1 METKIT
7 EVTIIPI
14 KPKKGLVAL
23 ASCVIDEKFYVG
35 SIGVYTRLKGGYR
48 LTFPTKKVGDNS
60 INLCHPINQDVGDA
74 IEKAIADEYEK
85 LVSQSVVIEEQNEQ
99 EAELA

>member
-23 ASCVIDEKFYVG
+23 ASCIIDEKFYLG
-35 SIGVYTRLKGGYR
+35 SIGIYTRLKGGYR
-48 LTFPTKKVGDNS
+48 LTYPTKKVGENS
-60 INLCHPINQDVGDA
+60 INICHPISKVMG
-74 IEKAIADEYEK
+74 E
-85 LVSQSVVIEEQNEQ
+85 VIEANVVAAYEQLVIDSIEDTGEQ
-99 EAELA
+99 E